1 MELSII
7 NFMQKS
13 TVHLAKQGNTEAF
26 SELIH
31 ENKLSMY
38 KVAKAMLGRECDVED
53 AIQNTIIN
61 SYKNIKNLKKE
72 KFFKTWLIRILI
84 NECNKII
91 KNNKKFNLLDYN
103 QGVREEGYLD
113 SYIDLDIHNAIN
125 DLDEELKETVIL
137 FYFDDFSI
145 KDIARIMNVKVGTV
159 KTRLLRARNKLGEI
173 ILKGEEGCFDE

>member
-1 MELSII
+1 
-7 NFMQKS
+7 MQKS
-13 TVHLAKQGNTEAF
+13 TVHLAKQGDKEAF

-91 KNNKKFNLLDYN
+91 RSLSYLIIIKVLKK
-103 QGVREEGYLD
+103 
-113 SYIDLDIHNAIN
+113 
-125 DLDEELKETVIL
+125 
-137 FYFDDFSI
+137 
-145 KDIARIMNVKVGTV
+145 
-159 KTRLLRARNKLGEI
+159 
-173 ILKGEEGCFDE
+173 KGI

>member
-1 MELSII
+1 
-7 NFMQKS
+7 MQKS

-84 NECNKII
+84 NECNEILR
-91 KNNKKFNLLDYN
+91 KNKRVISFDESVRDERYN
-103 QGVREEGYLD
+103 D
-113 SYIDLDIHNAIN
+113 SYENMDLTNAIN
-125 DLDEELKETVIL
+125 CLGKEFKVTTIL
-137 FYFDDFSI
+137 FYFEDMSI
-145 KDIARIMNVKVGTV
+145 KEISKFLEIPEGTIRS
-159 KTRLLRARNKLGEI
+159 RLTRAREKLREI
-173 ILKGEEGCFDE
+173 MSEV